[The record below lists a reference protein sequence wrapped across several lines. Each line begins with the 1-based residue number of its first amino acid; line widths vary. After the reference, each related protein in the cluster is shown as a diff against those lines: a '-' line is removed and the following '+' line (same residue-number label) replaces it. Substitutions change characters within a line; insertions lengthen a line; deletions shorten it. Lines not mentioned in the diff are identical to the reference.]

1 MHHLSCQEGLDEMG
15 FLLIPWSSSSSS
27 SDSRFGRQSAGSSVQ
42 FPLGQSDASIA
53 EHWPMQL
60 VPWPQVTLVRVVSRA
75 QQGTWID
82 SFEKVKAESKKSR
95 FNVVMLPLK
104 YHDVIYLHSSHGSLK
119 AYYPAEKVKN
129 HF

>member
-1 MHHLSCQEGLDEMG
+1 MSCQEGLDEMG

-27 SDSRFGRQSAGSSVQ
+27 SSDSRFGWQSAGSSVQ

-95 FNVVMLPLK
+95 FNVAMLPLK

>member
-1 MHHLSCQEGLDEMG
+1 MKAQEGKADTEYL
-15 FLLIPWSSSSSS
+15 SSGSSPSS
-27 SDSRFGRQSAGSSVQ
+27 KPRFGWQSSGFPVQ

-104 YHDVIYLHSSHGSLK
+104 KHDFIYLYRLKRELPEHSVELHS
-119 AYYPAEKVKN
+119 
-129 HF
+129 

>member
-1 MHHLSCQEGLDEMG
+1 MSCQEGLDEMG
-15 FLLIPWSSSSSS
+15 FLLIPLSSSS
-27 SDSRFGRQSAGSSVQ
+27 SDSRFGLQSAGSSVQ
-42 FPLGQSDASIA
+42 FPLGQSDAPIA

-104 YHDVIYLHSSHGSLK
+104 KHDFIYLYRLFREGIT
-119 AYYPAEKVKN
+119 
-129 HF
+129 

>member
-1 MHHLSCQEGLDEMG
+1 MHHLNSQEGRDEMG
-15 FLLIPWSSSSSS
+15 FLLSPTFSASFN
-27 SDSRFGRQSAGSSVQ
+27 SRFGLQSSGSSVQ

-95 FNVVMLPLK
+95 FNVVKLPLK
-104 YHDVIYLHSSHGSLK
+104 KHDFIYVYKL
-119 AYYPAEKVKN
+119 
-129 HF
+129 FRDWIT

>member
-1 MHHLSCQEGLDEMG
+1 MG
-15 FLLIPWSSSSSS
+15 FLLIPWNSSS
-27 SDSRFGRQSAGSSVQ
+27 SDSRFGWQSAGSSVQ

-75 QQGTWID
+75 QQPTSID

-104 YHDVIYLHSSHGSLK
+104 YHHVIYLHRSTGSLE
-119 AYYPAEKVKN
+119 AYYPAEKSDKSFLAN
-129 HF
+129 PS

>member
-1 MHHLSCQEGLDEMG
+1 MSCQEGLDEMG

-75 QQGTWID
+75 QQPTSID
-82 SFEKVKAESKKSR
+82 SFRKVKAESKKSTSLL
-95 FNVVMLPLK
+95 VVLPFE
-104 YHDVIYLHSSHGSLK
+104 VIIS
-119 AYYPAEKVKN
+119 KN
-129 HF
+129 SCE

>member
-1 MHHLSCQEGLDEMG
+1 MKAQEGKADTEYL
-15 FLLIPWSSSSSS
+15 SSGSSPSS
-27 SDSRFGRQSAGSSVQ
+27 KPRFGWQSSGFPVQ

-104 YHDVIYLHSSHGSLK
+104 NHDFIYLYKLKRGLPEHSVELHS
-119 AYYPAEKVKN
+119 
-129 HF
+129 

>member
-1 MHHLSCQEGLDEMG
+1 MG

-42 FPLGQSDASIA
+42 FPLGQRDAAMA

-75 QQGTWID
+75 QQPTSID

-95 FNVVMLPLK
+95 FNVAMLPVK
-104 YHDVIYLHSSHGSLK
+104 NRDFIYL
-119 AYYPAEKVKN
+119 YIY
-129 HF
+129 

>member
-1 MHHLSCQEGLDEMG
+1 M
-15 FLLIPWSSSSSS
+15 
-27 SDSRFGRQSAGSSVQ
+27 Q
-42 FPLGQSDASIA
+42 FPLGQSDAPIA

-104 YHDVIYLHSSHGSLK
+104 YHDVIYLHSSTGSLK

>member
-1 MHHLSCQEGLDEMG
+1 MNSQEGLDEMG

-42 FPLGQSDASIA
+42 FPLGQSDAPIA

-60 VPWPQVTLVRVVSRA
+60 VPRPQVTLVRVVSRA
-75 QQGTWID
+75 QQETWTD

-95 FNVVMLPLK
+95 FNVVTFPLS
-104 YHDVIYLHSSHGSLK
+104 I
-119 AYYPAEKVKN
+119 P
-129 HF
+129 